1 MKPCPTQ
8 LRPAG
13 VALGIAAGAAVG
25 AGVDYVL
32 LSMDE
37 AQNRESYR
45 DEIMA
50 AIEEERAE
58 LLGMVQ

>member
-1 MKPCPTQ
+1 M
-8 LRPAG
+8 
-13 VALGIAAGAAVG
+13 
-25 AGVDYVL
+25 DYVL
-32 LSMDE
+32 LSVDE

-45 DEIMA
+45 DEIVA